1 MTWDIN
7 IQYLK
12 LSFIVIDIVKSP
24 CISSLKEVIGIL
36 VLQGRWAQKRCE
48 ITSAGHPSRMAS
60 RNCLMPNI
68 TIAYSVFSPQN
79 LFHFKQIYWSTSV
92 SPLVL
97 PDHTKGGLNCCL
109 TCPFKMAVKTRVA
122 PGSVVTWCLLEL
134 ISFFKKMSIPSAL
147 PLS

>member
-12 LSFIVIDIVKSP
+12 LSFIVTVIVKSP
-24 CISSLKEVIGIL
+24 CISSLKEVTGIL
-36 VLQGRWAQKRCE
+36 VLQGRWAQKRRE
-48 ITSAGHPSRMAS
+48 ITSGGHPSRMAT

-68 TIAYSVFSPQN
+68 TIAYNDFSPPN
-79 LFHFKQIYWSTSV
+79 LFHFKQIYWSTSA

-97 PDHTKGGLNCCL
+97 PDHTKGRLACCL
-109 TCPFKMAVKTRVA
+109 TCPFKMAIKTRVA

-134 ISFFKKMSIPSAL
+134 ASF
-147 PLS
+147 